1 MSLYLASTYLGFY
14 TPFWHNLL
22 HWHFVR
28 NLGSA
33 LSSAEQALNAL
44 ITFSLGLQ
52 PNSGTWRPCLPDLSA
67 VVLSAA
73 FAMLTKHSNL
83 RS

>member
-1 MSLYLASTYLGFY
+1 MSLYPASTCQGFY

-22 HWHFVR
+22 HWNFVH
-28 NLGSA
+28 NLGALLSA
-33 LSSAEQALNAL
+33 KELLIALM
-44 ITFSLGLQ
+44 TFGLGLQ
-52 PNSGTWRPCLPDLSA
+52 LSSGTWRPCLPDLFA
-67 VVLSAA
+67 GVLSAA